1 MKSTVLQTESIGLK
15 AKLSDYNQLIKFRLT
30 FTVVLSSVLGYLIGM
45 SGEVN
50 WTELYALTLGGFL
63 VVASSN
69 GLNQIVEKN
78 YDILMTRTENRPLA
92 QNRMGVLEAS
102 IFCTIT
108 GIVGIYL
115 LGTYLNQYAAIL
127 GVGSLISYAF
137 IYTPLKRVS
146 SVAVYIGAIPGA
158 IPPLLGWV
166 AATGK
171 FSAIAGILFLIQFIW
186 QFPHFWAI
194 AWILDDD
201 YKKAGYRLLPLKS
214 ARSKSSAMLIVL
226 SCVLL
231 IPVSVIPFLIGMAG
245 LYSAIIITASSL
257 TLTILAIQLYKSLS
271 MADAKKLMFASIV
284 YNPLVLISLLI
295 DKI

>member
-1 MKSTVLQTESIGLK
+1 MKSTVIHTESIGIK

-45 SGEVN
+45 SGGVN
-50 WTELYALTLGGFL
+50 WAELSALIIGGFL
-63 VVASSN
+63 VVSSSN
-69 GLNQIVEKN
+69 GLNQIVEKH

-92 QNRMGVLEAS
+92 QNRMGVLEAAV
-102 IFCTIT
+102 FCTIT
-108 GIVGIYL
+108 GIVGVYL
-115 LGTYLNQYAAIL
+115 LGTFLNQYAAIL

-146 SVAVYIGAIPGA
+146 SVAVYIGAVPGA

-231 IPVSVIPFLIGMAG
+231 IPVSVIPYLIGMAG

-271 MADAKKLMFASIV
+271 MADAKKLMFASII

>member
-1 MKSTVLQTESIGLK
+1 MKSTVLQTESIGIK

-45 SGEVN
+45 SGEIN
-50 WTELYALTLGGFL
+50 WTELNALILGGFL

-78 YDILMTRTENRPLA
+78 FDVLMTRTENRPLA
-92 QNRMGVLEAS
+92 QNRMTVLEAA
-102 IFCTIT
+102 IFCTVT
-108 GIVGIYL
+108 GIVGVYL
-115 LGTYLNQYAAIL
+115 LGTFLNQYAAIL
-127 GVGSLISYAF
+127 GIGSLISYAF

-214 ARSKSSAMLIVL
+214 ARSKASALLIIL
-226 SCVLL
+226 SCALL
-231 IPVSVIPFLIGMAG
+231 IPVSVIPYLIGMAG
-245 LYSAIIITASSL
+245 WASGIVITASSL
-257 TLTILAIQLYKSLS
+257 ALTILAIKLYRSLS
-271 MADAKKLMFASIV
+271 MADAKILMFASII
-284 YNPLVLISLLI
+284 YNPLVLISLLV

>member
-1 MKSTVLQTESIGLK
+1 
-15 AKLSDYNQLIKFRLT
+15 
-30 FTVVLSSVLGYLIGM
+30 M
-45 SGEVN
+45 SGGVN
-50 WTELYALTLGGFL
+50 WTELSALIIGGFL
-63 VVASSN
+63 VVSSSN

-92 QNRMGVLEAS
+92 QNRMGVLEAAV
-102 IFCTIT
+102 FCTIT
-108 GIVGIYL
+108 GIVGVYL
-115 LGTYLNQYAAIL
+115 LGTFLNQYAAIL

-146 SVAVYIGAIPGA
+146 SVAVYIGAVPGA

-231 IPVSVIPFLIGMAG
+231 IPVSVIPYLIGMAG

-271 MADAKKLMFASIV
+271 MADAKKLMFASII

>member
-1 MKSTVLQTESIGLK
+1 LKSTVLQTESIGIK

-30 FTVVLSSVLGYLIGM
+30 FTVVLSSVFGYLIGM
-45 SGEVN
+45 SGEIN
-50 WTELYALTLGGFL
+50 WTELNALILGGFL

-78 YDILMTRTENRPLA
+78 FDVLMTRTENRPLA
-92 QNRMGVLEAS
+92 QNRMTVLEAA
-102 IFCTIT
+102 IFCTVT
-108 GIVGIYL
+108 GIVGVYL
-115 LGTYLNQYAAIL
+115 LGTFLNQYAAIL
-127 GVGSLISYAF
+127 GIGSLISYAF

-214 ARSKSSAMLIVL
+214 ARSKASALLIIL
-226 SCVLL
+226 SCALL
-231 IPVSVIPFLIGMAG
+231 IPVSVIPYLIGMAG
-245 LYSAIIITASSL
+245 WASGIVITASSL
-257 TLTILAIQLYKSLS
+257 ALTILAIKLYRSLS
-271 MADAKKLMFASIV
+271 MADAKILMFASII
-284 YNPLVLISLLI
+284 YNPLVLISLLV